1 MEFASDNTA
10 GVHPAI
16 MAALALANEGPAP
29 SYGADPWSARAA
41 QALRDVFETEARV
54 FLVATG
60 TAANA
65 LALSALT
72 PAYGTVFC
80 HRDSHLNTD
89 ECGAPEFF
97 TGGAKL
103 TTLAGFGGKVS
114 VDEIERS
121 RRDFRRGFHQQMPA
135 AVSITQA
142 SELGLVYAAEE
153 VGEIGAYCRAHGLK
167 LHMDGARFA
176 NALAA
181 SNASAADLTWR
192 AGVDVMTFG
201 ATKNGAMGVEA
212 VVFFDPALADHF
224 DYRVKRGAHVISKS
238 RFLGAQMAAYLE
250 NGLWLDNAR
259 HANAMAARLTAG
271 LAGVPGVALPVPTQ
285 ANEVFAILP
294 RPLHDALQAAGAH
307 YYEWPRLASG
317 LAPIG
322 ADQAFV
328 RMVCSFR
335 TDPAEVDQLIAAAR
349 AARA

>member
-16 MAALALANEGPAP
+16 MAALAQANEGPAP

-103 TTLAGFGGKVS
+103 TTLEGFGGKLS

-121 RRDFRRGFHQQMPA
+121 RRDFKRGFHQQMPA

-142 SELGLVYAAEE
+142 SELGLVYTAEE
-153 VGEIGAYCRAHGLK
+153 VGEIGAYCRAHGLT

-181 SNASAADLTWR
+181 SNASPAELTWK
-192 AGVDVMTFG
+192 AGVDVMSFG

-212 VVFFDPALADHF
+212 VVIFDPALADHF
-224 DYRVKRGAHVISKS
+224 DYRVKRGAHVISKG

-250 NGLWLDNAR
+250 DGLWLETAR
-259 HANAMAARLTAG
+259 HANAMAARLAAG
-271 LAGVPGVALPVPTQ
+271 LAGVPGVALPLPTQ

-317 LAPIG
+317 LAPIE
-322 ADQAFV
+322 ADRAFV
-328 RMVCSFR
+328 RLVCSFR
-335 TDPAEVDQLIAAAR
+335 TESAEVDRLVASAHAAQV
-349 AARA
+349 

>member
-54 FLVATG
+54 VLVATG

-181 SNASAADLTWR
+181 SNASAAALTWR

-259 HANAMAARLTAG
+259 HANAMAARLAAG

>member
-259 HANAMAARLTAG
+259 HANAMAARLAAG